1 MDDRDLSYQYNE
13 WTTDGVAK
21 PVLYSAARPTRQPA
35 LPKQPMNR
43 IARQTTELLRA
54 ASALAGYDRLTAL
67 LRRHLPARIAMLYA
81 RPGGDT
87 GRAIEWVSEISGQP
101 QPLASLAEGEA
112 QNLRHSLLE
121 KLTAVSQ
128 LADTLA
134 ARPDHDESDIQ
145 LLRQASN
152 LPDDAN
158 VYSLNGQPVITCWG
172 EKPLPVVPVSAPPVE
187 PAVVPPPIVPLLAA
201 APRRWRWWWWLLLL
215 LLLLLCAWLAWWL
228 WPRAL
233 PPAPAVIVPA
243 PLVVPPAPVVEPPP
257 AATPQPQVEP
267 PVEPPK
273 PIVAPPPAPP
283 KPATPPAKPP
293 TPKAPVVKLTA
304 TEQCILDE
312 KNAGRAANAENKCKT
327 QFLDSVKSLCP
338 KERPAE
344 LAPQVVVVFD
354 ASGSM
359 AISMDAS
366 ELEQAMWENQIPV
379 PNIDREPRRISAART
394 ATTEIISRLP
404 SDMNVAMVTA
414 ESCSRVRASDFFSVR
429 QRPELIRAINRIEP
443 GGKTA
448 LADALRQAG
457 QRVDGVNRDAIIL
470 LVSDGAETCGG
481 DPCEVARELKRAKPR
496 LVVNVVDIQ
505 GAGAGNCVAQSTGG
519 RVFTANRANE
529 MSAMMNRAI
538 ESYIPKNCPH

>member
-1 MDDRDLSYQYNE
+1 
-13 WTTDGVAK
+13 
-21 PVLYSAARPTRQPA
+21 
-35 LPKQPMNR
+35 MNR
-43 IARQTTELLRA
+43 IARQTTELRRA
-54 ASALAGYDRLTAL
+54 ESALAGYNRLMAL
-67 LRRHLPARIAMLYA
+67 LHQHLPARIAMLYA
-81 RPGGDT
+81 RPGGEA
-87 GRAIEWVSEISGQP
+87 GHVIEWSSDINGQP
-101 QPLASLAEGEA
+101 QPITSLQEGES
-112 QNLRHSLLE
+112 QKVRHSLLE
-121 KLTAVSQ
+121 KLTAVRQ

-134 ARPDHDESDIQ
+134 AQPDHDEQDIQ

-172 EKPLPVVPVSAPPVE
+172 EKPLPDLPPVVPLNAPQVNPE
-187 PAVVPPPIVPLLAA
+187 VVPPSVAPLLAV
-201 APRRWRWWWWLLLL
+201 APRRWRRWWWLLLL
-215 LLLLLCAWLAWWL
+215 LLLLLCALLAWWF

-233 PPAPAVIVPA
+233 PPAPAVIAPA
-243 PLVVPPAPVVEPPP
+243 PVVIPPVPVVEPPAP
-257 AATPQPQVEP
+257 VAAAPLPNVDPPVELPKPIIEP
-267 PVEPPK
+267 PVAVK
-273 PIVAPPPAPP
+273 PETPAV
-283 KPATPPAKPP
+283 KPP
-293 TPKAPVVKLTA
+293 TPKVPVVQLSV
-304 TEQCILDE
+304 TEQCIVDE
-312 KNAGRAANAENKCKT
+312 KKAGRAANAEKKCKT
-327 QFLDSVKSLCP
+327 RFLDSVKSLCP

-366 ELEQAMWENQIPV
+366 ELEQAMWENRIPV

-394 ATTEIISRLP
+394 ATTEIIRRLP

-414 ESCSRVRASDFFSVR
+414 ESCSLVRTSAFFSLH
-429 QRPELIRAINRIEP
+429 QRPELIRTINRIEP

-448 LADALRQAG
+448 LANALRQAG

-481 DPCEVARELKRAKPR
+481 DPCAVARELKRIKPR
-496 LVVNVVDIQ
+496 LVVNVVDIK

-519 RVFTANRANE
+519 KVFTANHANE

-538 ESYIPKNCPH
+538 ESYIPKNCLH